1 MRITNSM
8 MSKSFLRDVNRNQ
21 NSMKKINDQ
30 LTSGKEF
37 RRPSDNPFKVA
48 RSMQLHGDINANV
61 QYNQNIK
68 DTINTLDTTDTALEQ
83 VNNVFQRVRELMVS
97 SGNAAYGSDEKKAI
111 KDEINEKINEVS
123 QILNTSFDGKYVFG
137 GTKGSS
143 KPVGSMQDPDGT
155 GNNIIHLSGKDGEIL
170 KLDSDEES
178 VRNQINMI
186 GGSLNAEISQGVT
199 VDYNVS
205 ATDVLIFK
213 DADGNSVNVMDLFKE
228 ITNNLDST
236 DPEEISRVT
245 NENLKTMDA
254 AMSNL
259 LKIRS
264 EVGAKQNRMEAAQEQ
279 NEAEN
284 FNMTDI
290 LSQTEDINLA
300 EKTIEASVLQSVY
313 MASLQTSGRIMQPT
327 LMDFLR

>member
-21 NSMKKINDQ
+21 SSLKKINDQ

-37 RRPSDNPFKVA
+37 RKPSDNPFKVA
-48 RSMQLHGDINANV
+48 RSMQLHGDINTNT

-68 DTINTLDTTDTALEQ
+68 DTVNFLETTDTALEQ

-123 QILNTSFDGKYVFG
+123 QILNTNFDGKYIFG

-143 KPVGSMQDPDGT
+143 KPVGVMEDEDT
-155 GNNIIHLSGKDGEIL
+155 GNNVIHLSGKNGEV
-170 KLDSDEES
+170 LDINSEKEN
-178 VRNQINMI
+178 VQNQINMI
-186 GGSLNAEISQGVT
+186 GGSLNTEISQGVK
-199 VDYNVS
+199 VEYNVS
-205 ATDVLIFK
+205 ATDVLMFK
-213 DADGNSVNVMDLFKE
+213 DADGKDVNIMDLFKD
-228 ITNNLDST
+228 IANNLGSANAEDAGK
-236 DPEEISRVT
+236 VT
-245 NENLKTMDA
+245 NENLKAMDTV
-254 AMSNL
+254 MSNL
-259 LKIRS
+259 LKVRA

-284 FNMTDI
+284 FNMKDI
-290 LSQTEDINLA
+290 LSQTEDIDFA
-300 EKTIEASVLQSVY
+300 EKTIEASVMQSVY
-313 MASLQTSGRIMQPT
+313 TASLQTSARIIQPS
-327 LMDFLR
+327 LLDFL

>member
-8 MSKSFLRDVNRNQ
+8 MAKSFLRDVNRNQ
-21 NSMKKINDQ
+21 NNMKKINDQ

-37 RRPSDNPFKVA
+37 RKPSDDPFKVA
-48 RSMQLHGDINANV
+48 RSMQLHGDIGANT

-68 DTINTLDTTDTALEQ
+68 DTINFLDTTDTALAQ

-111 KDEINEKINEVS
+111 KDEINEKVNEVS
-123 QILNTSFDGKYVFG
+123 QILNTSFDGKYIFG

-143 KPVGSMQDPDGT
+143 KPVGSMEDIDT
-155 GNNIIHLSGKDGEIL
+155 GNNILYFSGKEGQVLDLNSGEVDV
-170 KLDSDEES
+170 K
-178 VRNQINMI
+178 NQINMI
-186 GGSLNAEISQGVT
+186 GTSLNTEISQGVK

-205 ATDVLIFK
+205 ASDLLMFK
-213 DADGNSVNVMDLFKE
+213 DTDGNIINVMELFKD
-228 ITNNLDST
+228 IINNLDSAT
-236 DPEEISRVT
+236 TEDAKKVT
-245 NENLKTMDA
+245 NENLKAMDSV
-254 AMSNL
+254 MNNL
-259 LKIRS
+259 FKVRS
-264 EVGAKQNRMEAAQEQ
+264 EVGAKQNRMESAQAQ

-290 LSQTEDINLA
+290 LSKTEDIDLA
-300 EKTIEASVLQSVY
+300 EKTIEASVMQSVY
-313 MASLQTSGRIMQPT
+313 MASLQTSAKIIQPS